1 MDPKGEACDE
11 RDRSLAAY
19 TRDLNALRQKL
30 KIAEEQ
36 SARGESRPLD
46 IEQFKQELR
55 SRLAEVGIA

>member
-1 MDPKGEACDE
+1 MDPKGETCDE

-36 SARGESRPLD
+36 SIRGESRPLD

-55 SRLAEVGIA
+55 TRLAEVGIA